1 MKIDKGVIVVIR
13 NDLIINNEYGNVVW
27 TKEMDRKLSGG
38 DFEVI
43 FNRNDESYLVASRP
57 FWSEISKDMID
68 IEATESLQK
77 KLFNRMMQ

>member
-1 MKIDKGVIVVIR
+1 
-13 NDLIINNEYGNVVW
+13 
-27 TKEMDRKLSGG
+27 MDRKLSGG

-77 KLFNRMMQ
+77 KLFDRMMQ

>member
-13 NDLIINNEYGNVVW
+13 NDLIINNKYGNVVW
-27 TKEMDRKLSGG
+27 TKEMDKKLSGG
-38 DFEVI
+38 EFEVI
-43 FNRNDESYLVASRP
+43 FNRNGESYLVASRP

-77 KLFNRMMQ
+77 RLFNRMMQ